1 MDDLKPYC
9 KEMLTK
15 SKVLFPVPKVDDF
28 VFVGLKPLLFF
39 FQIIGLVLSSHE

>member
-15 SKVLFPVPKVDDF
+15 SKVLIPVPKVDDF
-28 VFVGLKPLLFF
+28 VGLKTTSPYYFF
-39 FQIIGLVLSSHE
+39 FTNYKLH